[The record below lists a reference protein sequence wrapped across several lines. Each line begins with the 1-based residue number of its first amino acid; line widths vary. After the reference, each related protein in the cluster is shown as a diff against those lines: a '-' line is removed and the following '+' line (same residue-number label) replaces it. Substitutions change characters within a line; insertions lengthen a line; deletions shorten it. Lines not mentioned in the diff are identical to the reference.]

1 MLQYTLRR
9 VLMLIPTLLGMAL
22 LIFVMVRMLPGDY
35 VDALVGSDSTMSS
48 ADKEAIRASYGLS
61 DPLPV
66 QFVRW
71 IGGLL
76 SGDLGVSFRTGQ
88 PISKILRSSL
98 PITLELAFLS
108 SLVSVVIAIPLGIF
122 SATRRNSHV
131 DFWARVLG
139 LIGLSFPNF
148 WLATVFLLATS
159 LLFKW
164 VPPVN
169 WISPFTNLRGNLT
182 QVMMP
187 VLALSLQLIAIQMRM
202 VRASMLEV
210 LRLDHIRTARA
221 KGLSERTI
229 LYRHALRNAFIPV
242 ITVIGL
248 QLGVLMG
255 GSVII
260 EQIFGLPGLGWFLL
274 QAIYNRDYPIIQAAA
289 LFLATVFVVINLLVD
304 LLYGWLDPRISYR

>member
-48 ADKEAIRASYGLS
+48 ADKDAIRASYGLS

-76 SGDLGVSFRTGQ
+76 TGDLGVSFRTGQ

-169 WISPFTNLRGNLT
+169 WISPFTDLRGNLT